1 MQRVSY
7 GMPQLI
13 ELNSVEEN
21 VRLCSQLGL
30 DFIELNCNLPSCQPE
45 TMNVHYLNL
54 LKDQYGIKF
63 TLHLPEDLDL
73 GHFNRHVREAHLKV
87 LEEAIGVADRLGC
100 KILNIHMNPGVHF
113 TLPTEKIELYGK
125 YQQQYL
131 SNIKSSLELIDI
143 WLGGTGVHIS
153 IENTGLLHRPH
164 IQTAVNQ
171 LLKSGR
177 FCLTMDVGHDY
188 N

>member
-73 GHFNRHVREAHLKV
+73 GHFNRHLREAHLNV
-87 LEEAIGVADRLGC
+87 L
-100 KILNIHMNPGVHF
+100 
-113 TLPTEKIELYGK
+113 
-125 YQQQYL
+125 
-131 SNIKSSLELIDI
+131 
-143 WLGGTGVHIS
+143 
-153 IENTGLLHRPH
+153 
-164 IQTAVNQ
+164 
-171 LLKSGR
+171 
-177 FCLTMDVGHDY
+177 
-188 N
+188 

>member
-54 LKDQYGIKF
+54 LKDQYGIKSF
-63 TLHLPEDLDL
+63 ILHFQQKKLSYTV
-73 GHFNRHVREAHLKV
+73 N
-87 LEEAIGVADRLGC
+87 INSNIYQ
-100 KILNIHMNPGVHF
+100 ILNLV
-113 TLPTEKIELYGK
+113 
-125 YQQQYL
+125 
-131 SNIKSSLELIDI
+131 
-143 WLGGTGVHIS
+143 
-153 IENTGLLHRPH
+153 
-164 IQTAVNQ
+164 
-171 LLKSGR
+171 
-177 FCLTMDVGHDY
+177 
-188 N
+188 